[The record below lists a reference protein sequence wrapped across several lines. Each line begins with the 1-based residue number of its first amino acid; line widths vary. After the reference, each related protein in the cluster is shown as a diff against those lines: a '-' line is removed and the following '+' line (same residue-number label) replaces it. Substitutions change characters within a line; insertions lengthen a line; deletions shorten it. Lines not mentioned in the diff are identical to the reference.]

1 MEPIRRWPDLWLGA
15 EGKSFP
21 VRPFTLNVDL
31 GKRRKMMTFRT
42 IQKKDLLSFIDHLI
56 QAMEVVGVRE
66 KSEGKYEFAP
76 LDSSSQLCLDYD
88 VTLLSPKKYLFPSR
102 ETLLHFRTGEKVSC
116 EPVLESRPRAIVGI
130 HPYDLKGIA
139 QLDRIFAETNQDEH
153 YLKRRQDTVL
163 IGVDIK
169 RASPYAFCKSMN
181 SACIQEGFDLFLT
194 DIGPSYVVAVGT
206 KKGEALLGQ
215 YAVAQPST
223 SEEVAKRAEIQEKIP
238 YLFSLNTVTT
248 PYSELP
254 GLLADHADS
263 KLFGELA
270 EKCFA
275 CGSCNL
281 VCPTCY
287 CFDVQDDMALN
298 LSEGQR
304 YRLWDGCL
312 LDGFAR
318 VASGENFRED
328 REERIRHRIF
338 RKGKYIYE
346 KYGEHG
352 CVGCGRCASACLPDI
367 ANPVEIFNRLKEGK

>member
-1 MEPIRRWPDLWLGA
+1 
-15 EGKSFP
+15 
-21 VRPFTLNVDL
+21 
-31 GKRRKMMTFRT
+31 MTFRT
-42 IQKKDLLSFIDHLI
+42 IQKKDLPPFIDRLI
-56 QAMEVVGVRE
+56 QTLEVVGVRE
-66 KSEGKYEFAP
+66 KVEGKYEFAP
-76 LDSSSQLCLDYD
+76 LESSSQLCLDYD
-88 VTLLSPKKYLFPSR
+88 VTLLSPKKYILPSR
-102 ETLLHFRTGEKVSC
+102 ETLLRFKTGEKVSC

-139 QLDRIFAETNQDEH
+139 QLDRIFADANQDEH
-153 YLKRRQDTVL
+153 YRRKRQDTIL

-169 RASPYAFCKSMN
+169 RASSYAFCKSMN
-181 SACIQEGFDLFLT
+181 SAVVQQGFDLFLT

-206 KKGEALLGQ
+206 KKGEDLLGQ
-215 YAVAQPST
+215 YATSQPSAQGEIARRT
-223 SEEVAKRAEIQEKIP
+223 EIQEKIP
-238 YLFSLNTVTT
+238 YLFSLNAVTT

-254 GLLADHADS
+254 KLLAAHMES
-263 KLFGELA
+263 KLFEELA
-270 EKCFA
+270 EKCFS

-298 LSEGQR
+298 LSEGER
-304 YRLWDGCL
+304 VRLWDGCL

-328 REERIRHRIF
+328 RAERIRHRIL